1 VSGARR
7 EAGNHPR
14 AHIEMVP
21 LAERTVVHM
30 LRRGARLQPDRP
42 AVRDASG
49 ELDYIG
55 LLERTAVAGGALAEL
70 GVGRGDPVL
79 LMLENNLEHVLAW
92 FGASWIGALEVPV
105 NTALMAPQLAFIA
118 NDCEAKVLVI
128 EEQYL
133 PRLREVAADLPHLR
147 HVVVRGNPEGAQGLG
162 LTVHTTDVLSAG
174 NPVEPV
180 ELRPGDL
187 SAIMYTSGTTGTPK
201 GVLVTHA
208 QTYGRNGPLGPG
220 APQPGDTCLITLPI
234 YHVIG
239 QCRGLYNTLI
249 AGGTAILE
257 DRFSASRFWDICREH
272 GVTFVPIVGIMAS
285 YLLAQPERADDRDN
299 PVQRIVLG
307 TTIPEVESFRERFD
321 VPELYVSYGLTEAGG
336 VLVGTAEA
344 AGCGLL
350 RDDFEARLVDDE
362 DMDVPEGEV
371 GELLLRSTEPWTTM
385 TGYFK
390 RPEATLERM
399 RNLWLHTGDLMYRRP
414 DGVYVF
420 AGRLAERIRH
430 RGENIAPAAVEEQIA
445 MHPAIAECAVVG
457 IRPDDPDAAP
467 GDQDVLGV
475 LVARA
480 GEEIDPPGLVSFLAT
495 RLPYFAVPRYFRVLD
510 ALPRTDSTRRIQ
522 RAELAAAGS
531 EGAWDRVAAG
541 VDVRRGGQVGSREV
555 GTR

>member
-1 VSGARR
+1 
-7 EAGNHPR
+7 
-14 AHIEMVP
+14 MVP
-21 LAERTVVHM
+21 LDERTVVHM
-30 LRRGARLQPDRP
+30 LRRGARLHPDRP

-49 ELDYIG
+49 ELDYAR
-55 LLERTAVAGGALAEL
+55 LLQRTAVAGGALAGL

-92 FGASWIGALEVPV
+92 FGCSWIGAMEVPV

-118 NDCEAKVLVI
+118 DDCEAEVIVI
-128 EEQYL
+128 EERYL
-133 PRLREVAADLPHLR
+133 PRLREVVGELRHLR
-147 HVVVRGNPEGAQGLG
+147 HVVVRGNPEGARGLG
-162 LTVHTTDVLSAG
+162 LSVHSTDVLSVG
-174 NPVEPV
+174 DPVEPV
-180 ELRPGDL
+180 DLRPGDL

-220 APQPGDTCLITLPI
+220 APQPGDTCLIVLPI

-257 DRFSASRFWDICREH
+257 DRFSASRFWDVCRKH
-272 GVTFVPIVGIMAS
+272 GVTFVPLVGIMAG
-285 YLLAQPERADDRDN
+285 YLLAQPEVDDDRDN
-299 PVQRIVLG
+299 PVRRMVLG
-307 TTIPEVESFRERFD
+307 TTIPEVERFRERFD

-350 RDDFEARLVDDE
+350 RDDFEARLVDEE
-362 DMDVPEGEV
+362 DMDVAEGEV
-371 GELLLRSTEPWTTM
+371 GELLLRPTEPWTTM
-385 TGYFK
+385 AGYFK

-430 RGENIAPAAVEEQIA
+430 RGENISPAAVEEQMA
-445 MHPAIAECAVVG
+445 THPAVAECAVVG
-457 IRPDDPDAAP
+457 IDPGDPDAAP

-475 LVARA
+475 LVPR
-480 GEEIDPPGLVSFLAT
+480 PGSEVDLPDLVSFLAT

-510 ALPRTDSTRRIQ
+510 ELPRTDSTRRVQ
-522 RAELAAAGS
+522 RTELAAAGS
-531 EGAWDRVAAG
+531 EGAWDRVTAG
-541 VDVRRGGQVGSREV
+541 VDVRRGGQVGSRD
-555 GTR
+555 GTLR